1 MGNSNQRQ
9 TSTDSPSM
17 TMQDDHSLLPPPR
30 KKAKGIRGSLSLRS
44 IASFASSRFSG
55 RSQSPIDVKQEIDF
69 HENVARKRKYT
80 DGQSSSSSSSG
91 IIAIEKY
98 WPALVETVF
107 EPNFPWRS
115 DICESDFIVL
125 NPIGNGRF
133 GTVFRAIPRTS
144 SQIQVAVKIQDKIR
158 ILKAGAEDQI
168 KNESAVQKLLGKNQ
182 FVAELYDCWQTSREL
197 FTLMEYVDGYSDLY
211 TLWSEYGKFSE
222 ELVCLYGAEIAFGI
236 EYLHSQR
243 VVHRDL
249 KMENIALDVNLHI
262 KLVDLGFAK
271 HMEAK
276 SQTKTICGTLQYMAP
291 EIAHGKEY
299 DYRVDWWSY
308 AIILYVMRSGAYPFP
323 NAYVTT
329 HEELNFDSQPYPETF
344 TQEFKDLMEK
354 LLVLDPEQRISNTR
368 DLFAQSFYDNVNI
381 EGIFNRDVP
390 PWEYLKCECKYAEMR
405 SFKTSTEHP
414 DPFSYPVDF

>member
-1 MGNSNQRQ
+1 MGNSNQKHM
-9 TSTDSPSM
+9 TSDSSSM
-17 TMQDDHSLLPPPR
+17 MTRDDDSLLPPPR
-30 KKAKGIRGSLSLRS
+30 KKSQRS

-55 RSQSPIDVKQEIDF
+55 RSQSPIEVKREIDF
-69 HENVARKRKYT
+69 HENARKRKYT

-91 IIAIEKY
+91 VIAIEKY
-98 WPALVETVF
+98 WPALIETVF

-125 NPIGNGRF
+125 NSIGNGRF

-144 SQIQVAVKIQDKIR
+144 SQIQVAVKIQDKVR

-271 HMEAK
+271 HMEPR
-276 SQTKTICGTLQYMAP
+276 SRTKTICGTLQYMAP

-308 AIILYVMRSGAYPFP
+308 AVILYVMRSGTYPFP

-329 HEELNFDSQPYPETF
+329 HEELNFDSQTYPETF

-354 LLVLDPEQRISNTR
+354 LLVIDPEQRISNTR

-390 PWEYLKCECKYAEMR
+390 PWEYLKSECKYAEIR

-414 DPFSYPVDF
+414 DPFTYPVDF